1 MAQFSTKLSKAKKE
15 PDIKP
20 LLKGLIKYGAEE
32 GEEDS
37 E

>member
-1 MAQFSTKLSKAKKE
+1 LSRAKKE

-20 LLKGLIKYGAEE
+20 LLKGLIKYGVEE